1 MIQLKISFQLGI
13 GHVRLG
19 NMAMTRGNMRKQISK
34 PPAKRK
40 KPKML
45 KKGGDPKIPA
55 KYLAGLSPSE
65 KVKRKKEINRN
76 RKKADDDPSAYQFS
90 TDFKGGK
97 RRKTKPSVYTTKFKK
112 QFG

>member
-1 MIQLKISFQLGI
+1 VIQLKISFQLGI

-76 RKKADDDPSAYQFS
+76 RKKADNDPSAYQFS

>member
-1 MIQLKISFQLGI
+1 
-13 GHVRLG
+13 
-19 NMAMTRGNMRKQISK
+19 MAMTRGNMRKQISK

-76 RKKADDDPSAYQFS
+76 RKKADNDPSAYQFS